1 MADKGRPRLISTVR
15 PNTNRSKLDTQGK
28 SEASALRIRN
38 STRPSPADWI
48 ATGYPKGWSGTTLDS
63 LSTIPAPVALGP
75 NIRLLGPLGVDRT
88 RDQAFTLAISECPD
102 DTPDFFD
109 QIVA

>member
-1 MADKGRPRLISTVR
+1 M
-15 PNTNRSKLDTQGK
+15 
-28 SEASALRIRN
+28 
-38 STRPSPADWI
+38 
-48 ATGYPKGWSGTTLDS
+48 
-63 LSTIPAPVALGP
+63 STIPAPVALGP